1 MLEEAIMR
9 PAAHEFP
16 AYYEQYVDQVEADDV
31 MSVLKSQR
39 EEVVNLIGT
48 LDDDSARYRYE
59 DGKWSIKEVFGHLL
73 DAERIFGTR
82 ALCIARGETQPLP
95 GFDENSYVA
104 NAVFDERPLES
115 IIDEWFLIRDANLR
129 LFESFSDE
137 DLSRIGIANGKP
149 ITPRAIIWTIA
160 GHTVHHLRILRE
172 RYVV

>member
-1 MLEEAIMR
+1 MR

-31 MSVLKSQR
+31 MSTLESQR
-39 EEVVNLIGT
+39 EEMATIASI

-59 DGKWSIKEVFGHLL
+59 DGKWSIKEVIGHLL

-95 GFDENSYVA
+95 GFDENTYVA
-104 NAVFDERPLES
+104 NAAFDERSLKS
-115 IIDEWFLIRDANLR
+115 IMDEWFHLRDANIC
-129 LFESFSDE
+129 LFASLSEE
-137 DLSRIGIANGKP
+137 DVSRIGIANGKP

-172 RYVV
+172 RYGVS

>member
-1 MLEEAIMR
+1 MR

-16 AYYEQYVDQVEADDV
+16 AYYEEYVDQVEADDV
-31 MSVLKSQR
+31 MLVLEAQR
-39 EEVVNLIGT
+39 QEVVNLIGT
-48 LDDDSARYRYE
+48 LHDDTARYRYE

-82 ALCIARGETQPLP
+82 ALCIARGDTQPLP
-95 GFDENSYVA
+95 GFDENSYVT
-104 NAVFDERPLES
+104 NAAFDERPLDS

-129 LFESFSDE
+129 LFASFSNE
-137 DLSRIGIANGKP
+137 DLSRIGIANGKS

-172 RYVV
+172 RYIV